1 MLEFGI
7 ARRST
12 FNINVRCAAVSKA
25 PRDHWRFVSARDHRP
40 WSLEGR
46 GVVHRGTCEIRPS
59 LGSLRQSVPA
69 RERTRDA
76 VLPVGII
83 IAVSVRNPRVQ
94 MTR

>member
-46 GVVHRGTCEIRPS
+46 GVVDRGACGIRPS
-59 LGSLRQSVPA
+59 LGTLRQSVPA

-83 IAVSVRNPRVQ
+83 IAVSVRSPECR
-94 MTR
+94 